1 MTPLSADPLG
11 AARAFLSLR
20 RIAIA
25 GVSRDAKDFS
35 RTILRELVR
44 RGYDVVPLNPGATE
58 IEGLPCHARVGD
70 VAPPPE
76 GVLVLTPAA
85 ATDAVV
91 ADALD
96 AGVRHVWLHR
106 GGGPGS
112 ATAGARAA
120 CEARGVRP
128 VTDLCPFMALAGA
141 AWPHRL
147 HGWIRAR
154 GLRRGARP
162 AAT

>member
-1 MTPLSADPLG
+1 MTPLSADPLQ

-20 RIAIA
+20 RIALA
-25 GVSRDAKDFS
+25 GASRDAGHFS
-35 RTILRELVR
+35 RALLRELVR
-44 RGYDVVPLNPGATE
+44 RGYDVVPVNPGATE
-58 IEGLPCHARVGD
+58 IEGLGCHARIGD
-70 VAPPPE
+70 VTPPPE
-76 GVLVLTPAA
+76 GVLVLTPVAR
-85 ATDAVV
+85 TDAVV
-91 ADALD
+91 ADALA

-106 GGGPGS
+106 GGGAGS
-112 ATAGARAA
+112 ATADARAA

-128 VTDLCPFMALAGA
+128 VTDLCPLMALPGA

-154 GLRRGARP
+154 GLRRCECP